1 MIYTFGNSH
10 SHLFTGSSPATF
22 GVGETQN
29 KYFTSVSLGPTI
41 AYNFYEN
48 HYDNLLK
55 WVNNLNVNKDHDY
68 IMLIVGEVD
77 CRVHLPHQIN
87 FQNRPIDEVVK
98 ECIDRFFRVYLDLKN
113 KGYNVIGWG
122 GHPSTT
128 SGPSENPSEPIVGD
142 CHYRNTI
149 SLAWNDYL
157 ELLCVNNN
165 IPYITIIKDL
175 IDDGYLTKMDYFMDY
190 CHLNHNKVKGMVKDK
205 FSNIGILVYE

>member
-1 MIYTFGNSH
+1 
-10 SHLFTGSSPATF
+10 
-22 GVGETQN
+22 
-29 KYFTSVSLGPTI
+29 
-41 AYNFYEN
+41 
-48 HYDNLLK
+48 
-55 WVNNLNVNKDHDY
+55 
-68 IMLIVGEVD
+68 
-77 CRVHLPHQIN
+77 
-87 FQNRPIDEVVK
+87 
-98 ECIDRFFRVYLDLKN
+98 
-113 KGYNVIGWG
+113 VIGWG